1 MWHSTDDAMGGCP
14 GIPNN
19 LNGLCRVPL
28 RLLIDMVIL
37 SYTSIVKTAISV
49 PDSLYAGV
57 EAKVSE
63 LGMSRSQFYAVAV
76 QRYLDELSR
85 ADLVARINEA
95 IDLETEES
103 RQETKEFVTT
113 GVASSQARLGNDQW

>member
-1 MWHSTDDAMGGCP
+1 M
-14 GIPNN
+14 
-19 LNGLCRVPL
+19 
-28 RLLIDMVIL
+28 
-37 SYTSIVKTAISV
+37 KTAISV